1 MKRVWVLVLFALS
14 LGGEVSAQSLET
26 LIIDETKT
34 LEESVCVEVLAR
46 AMVASGLFALEARFD
61 IPLGSNPPGK
71 QYDLIVIIPE
81 QIRQLWL
88 ITADVPARLP
98 ELFQRALL
106 FVKESAG
113 QIYSGTSSCAARRAV
128 DVADDLAP
136 ALYATVLAQNG
147 WLR

>member
-1 MKRVWVLVLFALS
+1 MKRVWVLVLLALS
-14 LGGEVSAQSLET
+14 LGGGAFAQPLET

-46 AMVASGLFALEARFD
+46 AMVVSGLFILEARFD
-61 IPLGSNPPGK
+61 IPLGLNPSGK

-81 QIRQLWL
+81 GIQQLWL
-88 ITADVPARLP
+88 VTVDVPTRLP
-98 ELFQRALL
+98 EPFRRALL
-106 FVKESAG
+106 SIKESATH
-113 QIYSGTSSCAARRAV
+113 IFYGTGSCAARRAV
-128 DVADDLAP
+128 DIADDLAP